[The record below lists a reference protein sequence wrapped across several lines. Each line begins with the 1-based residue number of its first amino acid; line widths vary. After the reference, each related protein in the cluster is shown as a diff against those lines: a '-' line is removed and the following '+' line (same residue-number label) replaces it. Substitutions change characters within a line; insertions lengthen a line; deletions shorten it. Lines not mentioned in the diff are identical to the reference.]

1 MYKIEI
7 TETLK
12 RVIEVEADSIESA
25 VDKVQRQYD
34 AEIIVLDSDDFNGM
48 EIALSEDD
56 DQVVEL
62 LKNDKFCD
70 FVLRGAEDIINDCST
85 EELVKIGF
93 GDWESAIYKFNNR

>member
-25 VDKVQRQYD
+25 VEKVQQQYD
-34 AEIIVLDSDDFNGM
+34 NEEIVLDSDDFNGM
-48 EIALSEDD
+48 EITLSEDD
-56 DQVVEL
+56 SQVVEL

-70 FVLRGAEDIINDCST
+70 FVLNTSDGIINDCSI
-85 EELVKIGF
+85 EELVKFGF
-93 GDWESAIYKFNNR
+93 GDWESAIDKFNNR